1 MYKLP
6 DNWGK
11 GSLPPKWG
19 KENISYSPQKEK
31 AHNQCYG
38 DKKAVTNTSKP
49 DTEVPIND
57 GAFFTGN
64 EIKERF
70 DSVLP
75 DVDKGVAQTTSLIAD
90 NIKSAGKKV
99 TVSVKTANEKTK
111 RKSVAANLNHKH
123 SKQRGTDAEKIP
135 KTEPQKIDKKKAPS
149 SRKILMII
157 ISVVVVVAA
166 ALACIFIFFV
176 LNDKDKPEQEYSS
189 IVNGESKVSGLES
202 EIVPSSESEPTEESN
217 PSSVESMTEAS
228 EPALSATYTSG
239 KHGFTVTLPEAWQKY
254 GRIVE
259 YDDGVGF
266 YHKSTYDAQN
276 VNYSGLVFDIAREK
290 ESDYDQETTRGGRTL
305 PLIAKGGYV
314 YYYATPSDV
323 TYNYRDS
330 TTAEEYSELMD
341 SIDILL
347 QALAWED
354 IIESVPSISNEQ
366 SLTNEEAK
374 EILSELI
381 PMGKEMMG
389 IGYGGAL
396 QFSMDDYVEDGYYTY
411 YAVTDP
417 NYQSIADIQAA
428 LKKVYTQ
435 QYIENTFRGFK
446 RFTEQNGKLYIAPGG
461 IGGGTT
467 WNLDTLRILS
477 QSADVA
483 VIELKA
489 ESYGDIFTQTIEI
502 RRVDGKWLLN
512 SSVV

>member
-19 KENISYSPQKEK
+19 EGNISYSPQKEK
-31 AHNQCYG
+31 SHNQCYG

-49 DTEVPIND
+49 DTEVPISE
-57 GAFFTGN
+57 GAFFTGD
-64 EIKERF
+64 EIKEKF
-70 DSVLP
+70 DSALS
-75 DVDKGVAQTTSLIAD
+75 DVDKGVTQYTDLIAD

-99 TVSVKTANEKTK
+99 TTSVKTATDKTK
-111 RKSVAANLNHKH
+111 RKFVAASLNHKR
-123 SKQRGTDAEKIP
+123 SKQRGTDTEKAQ
-135 KTEPQKIDKKKAPS
+135 KTESQKIDKKKAPI
-149 SRKILMII
+149 SRKILVII
-157 ISVVVVVAA
+157 ISAIVIVAA
-166 ALACIFIFFV
+166 TLACIFIFVF
-176 LNDKDKPEQEYSS
+176 NDKDKPKQEQSS
-189 IVNGESKVSGLES
+189 IVSEESKVSEPES
-202 EIVPSSESEPTEESN
+202 ESVISSESEPTEESN

-228 EPALSATYTSG
+228 EPALSTTYTSE

-254 GRIVE
+254 GKIVE

-266 YHKSTYDAQN
+266 YHKGTYDAQN
-276 VNYSGLVFDIAREK
+276 VSYSGLVFDIAREK

-305 PLIAKGGYV
+305 PLVSKDGYV

-323 TYNYRDS
+323 TYNYGDS
-330 TTAEEYSELMD
+330 ITAKEYSELMD
-341 SIDILL
+341 SSDILIQSL
-347 QALAWED
+347 TWED
-354 IIESVPSISNEQ
+354 IIESEPSISNEP
-366 SLTNEEAK
+366 SLTDEEAK

-381 PMGKEMMG
+381 PAGTEMMG

-428 LKKVYTQ
+428 LEKVYTQ
-435 QYIENTFRGFK
+435 QYIENTFRGFEQ
-446 RFTEQNGKLYIAPGG
+446 FIEQNGKLYVAPGG

-483 VIELKA
+483 VIELEA
-489 ESYGDIFTQTIEI
+489 ESYGDVFMQTIEI
-502 RRVDGKWLLN
+502 QKVDGNWLLN
-512 SSVV
+512 SSVL